1 MKNEKWHII
10 GTEII
15 NQNGYIIAECDLSEK
30 VTIGNKKANAKLIA
44 AAPELL
50 EACIEVMK
58 GGYGCAPSVEF
69 MDSLKKKC
77 ENAINKAI
85 GL

>member
-1 MKNEKWHII
+1 
-10 GTEII
+10 
-15 NQNGYIIAECDLSEK
+15 LSEK

-58 GGYGCAPSVEF
+58 GGYGCSPSVEY